1 MAKKT
6 IKIKNY
12 SDVNEEIVAAGT
24 ITPGMLLEL
33 TSAGTVQAHSVAS
46 GNALP
51 MFACEDELV
60 GKTITDNYSELDQ
73 VSVWV
78 PGRGDVVYG
87 ILAQGEN
94 VTIGTYLVSK
104 GNGHLKAVADS
115 SSFGDDDSAKI
126 IGQAIEAVNATAA
139 AANIMVRII

>member
-46 GNALP
+46 GNAIP

-60 GKTITDNYSELDQ
+60 GKTIIDNYSALDQ
-73 VSVWV
+73 VPVWI
-78 PGRGDVVYG
+78 PGRGDIAYG

-104 GNGHLKAVADS
+104 GNGHLKAVADP
-115 SSFGDDDSAKI
+115 SSFGDDESAKI

-139 AANIMVRII
+139 AANIMLRVI